1 MMGRN
6 RSDRD
11 IEAQLRATRP
21 EPPPEVTRAISER
34 VRPRRGLLGGLARVP
49 LGPAA
54 GLTAIV
60 AAVGLAL
67 GGGSAALNT
76 AGDALNVR
84 KSKVRSTQAPSIQ
97 QYEEGDVV
105 ICVYG
110 YAEHT
115 VSQEIAEELVAA
127 GVAEYGPCPDS
138 IFSPGFTFNPGFL
151 NPFST
156 TTASRRSTAT
166 QRSSLR
172 GR

>member
-1 MMGRN
+1 MMRRN

-11 IEAQLRATRP
+11 IEPQLHAARP
-21 EPPPEVTRAISER
+21 EPTPEITRAISEN
-34 VRPRRGLLGGLARVP
+34 VRPRRSFMGGLSRVP

-67 GGGSAALNT
+67 GGGSAALST

-84 KSKVRSTQAPSIQ
+84 KSKTRVAAAPSIN
-97 QYEEGDVV
+97 QYAEEDVV

-115 VSQEIAEELVAA
+115 VNPSAAATLVAA
-127 GVAEYGPCPDS
+127 GVAEYGPCPSS
-138 IFSPGFTFNPGFL
+138 IFNP
-151 NPFST
+151 
-156 TTASRRSTAT
+156 
-166 QRSSLR
+166 
-172 GR
+172 